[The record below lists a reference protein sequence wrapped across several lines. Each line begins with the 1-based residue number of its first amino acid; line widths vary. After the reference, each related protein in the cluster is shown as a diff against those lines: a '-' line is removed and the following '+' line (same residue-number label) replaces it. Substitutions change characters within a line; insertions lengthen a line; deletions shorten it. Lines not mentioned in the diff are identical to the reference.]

1 MLLGISVSSTV
12 ITSLNESHFA
22 LHLLVPGPTI
32 GSGTLENTSSSL
44 KMLMVWLE
52 PGDWGQGGSGRG

>member
-32 GSGTLENTSSSL
+32 GSGTLKNTSSSF
-44 KMLMVWLE
+44 KMLKVWLE